1 MTCCRQQQPNSVCSA
16 NDFGCSW
23 DLMPAEAEAAS
34 REHGE
39 MRTILSNGEKEETPA
54 ALMILSSRTSEDDAV
69 DATIVVTGVSPD
81 PEVIVFDQSGVVE
94 VAVSGDLTKVVLDVA
109 VSPSSP
115 SSDLPAVEAVVA
127 EVEAAPLERAVAV
140 LAVN

>member
-1 MTCCRQQQPNSVCSA
+1 
-16 NDFGCSW
+16 
-23 DLMPAEAEAAS
+23 MPAEAEAAS

-81 PEVIVFDQSGVVE
+81 PEVIVDQSSSGVVE
-94 VAVSGDLTKVVLDVA
+94 VAVLGDLTKVVLDVA

>member
-1 MTCCRQQQPNSVCSA
+1 
-16 NDFGCSW
+16 
-23 DLMPAEAEAAS
+23 MPAEAEAAS